1 MLTRVAAPIL
11 AACLLAGCNSEITKG
26 EEGTVIVY
34 GRVSAADHSVP
45 PRMLMSMAAHAE
57 ASCESPLFEA
67 VNAFTDES
75 GEYRGALY
83 IRGSERSV
91 CVSVRAQ
98 PPEES
103 GFLPSSV
110 QRTPVLMRPGV
121 TDSIR
126 VDVVLQRGN

>member
-1 MLTRVAAPIL
+1 MLTRVAAPIV
-11 AACLLAGCNSEITKG
+11 AAFLLAGCNSEITKS

-34 GRVSAADHSVP
+34 GRVSAADQSLL

-57 ASCESPLFEA
+57 ASCQTPLVEA

-75 GEYRGALY
+75 GQYRGALY
-83 IRGSERSV
+83 LRGSERSV

-103 GFLPSSV
+103 GFQARSV

-121 TDSIR
+121 TDSVR
-126 VDVVLQRGN
+126 VDVVLQRAN